1 MPNFDKQQRDFLKGP
16 GNKENFNETNFSGY
30 DQANIAASPA
40 IGVSNRIS
48 PLHDNGDK
56 DGLTDE
62 EVKNFKSDMG
72 KYDPTITSYK
82 GNAFVGTTGSGQ
94 RQPVGKK
101 VTGITQTGNS
111 SNDEFFRGTVTGPGS
126 TKSKQDSEVKGASYR
141 S

>member
-1 MPNFDKQQRDFLKGP
+1 MPDFSKQQRDFLKGP

-30 DQANIAASPA
+30 DQANIAASPTM
-40 IGVSNRIS
+40 GLKRLS

-62 EVKNFKSDMG
+62 EVKKFKSDMG
-72 KYDPTITSYK
+72 KYNPTITSYE
-82 GNAFVGTTGSGQ
+82 GDAFVGTTGSGQ
-94 RQPVGKK
+94 RQPEGKQ

-111 SNDEFFRGTVTGPGS
+111 SEDEFFRGKVIGS
-126 TKSKQDSEVKGASYR
+126 GSSKSKQDSRVKGASYR